1 MRSRVACAHAGS
13 PSGAKSRKA
22 KYWSSSGNNPPRM
35 PPLRIVQGSRPA
47 MAWLRWLTRGFS
59 VLVLGNGRASARAQP
74 QLLSDHG
81 RHDVT
86 GSSVRVESNK
96 PDARHRVAE
105 CERAARRPLQASAR
119 HGASRVGSSL
129 AQTQKCPA
137 LPLRRAQ
144 FRLCI
149 FSYTR
154 HLRGA
159 RVMFPRATE
168 KYRPFGNTFYAPG
181 FISHRC
187 RREMTG
193 RRLRAIMIG

>member
-1 MRSRVACAHAGS
+1 
-13 PSGAKSRKA
+13 
-22 KYWSSSGNNPPRM
+22 M

-96 PDARHRVAE
+96 PDARHRVAV

-119 HGASRVGSSL
+119 HGASRIGSSS

-137 LPLRRAQ
+137 LHLRRAQ
-144 FRLCI
+144 FQLWI

-159 RVMFPRATE
+159 RVMFLRPAE
-168 KYRPFGNTFYAPG
+168 KSRPFRNTFYFPS
-181 FISHRC
+181 FISRRC
-187 RREMTG
+187 RPEITG
-193 RRLRAIMIG
+193 RRLRAILIGRSPMARSILILGETA

>member
-1 MRSRVACAHAGS
+1 
-13 PSGAKSRKA
+13 
-22 KYWSSSGNNPPRM
+22 M

-47 MAWLRWLTRGFS
+47 VAWLRWLTKEFS
-59 VLVLGNGRASARAQP
+59 VLVLGNGRASARG
-74 QLLSDHG
+74 QLQAALRPRTPRSRWVACPG
-81 RHDVT
+81 ET
-86 GSSVRVESNK
+86 NK

-137 LPLRRAQ
+137 LHLRRAQ
-144 FRLCI
+144 FQLCI

-159 RVMFPRATE
+159 RVMFLRPAE
-168 KYRPFGNTFYAPG
+168 KFPPFRNTFYLPS
-181 FISHRC
+181 FISRRC
-187 RREMTG
+187 RPEITG
-193 RRLRAIMIG
+193 RRLRAILIGRSPIGGTQFVFAGT